1 MKNGSEGNL
10 RSQGLVGGTL
20 ANDVLHRLREDII
33 SCILKPGEKLRFEAM
48 KDIYGVSFSTLR
60 EALSRLASEGLVV
73 SEGQRGFKVA
83 PISGED
89 LGDLTDARVLIE
101 KECLLRAMKRGGE
114 EWKSRIL
121 TTFHRL
127 DRLENELE
135 GQRRITPEWDQLH
148 SDFHEALVGASAS
161 PTLADIRDRL
171 FERSRRYRRISAL
184 VRKTPRAKTD
194 EHRLIMEAVLGNDV
208 EGAMTLIER
217 HVREIAQNIMQNG
230 FDAAQG
236 QAA

>member
-1 MKNGSEGNL
+1 LKNGSEGNL
-10 RSQGLVGGTL
+10 RSQSLVGGTL

-60 EALSRLASEGLVV
+60 EALSRLSSERLVV

-83 PISGED
+83 PISSED
-89 LGDLTDARVLIE
+89 LGDLTNARVLIE
-101 KECLLRAMKRGGE
+101 KECLLRAMERGDD

-121 TTFHRL
+121 STFHRL

-135 GQRRITPEWDQLH
+135 GQRRVTPEWDQLH
-148 SDFHEALVGASAS
+148 AEFHEALVGASAS
-161 PTLADIRDRL
+161 PTLAEIRDRL
-171 FERSRRYRRISAL
+171 FERSRRYRRISAM

-194 EHRLIMEAVLGNDV
+194 EHRMIMEAVLSNDV
-208 EGAMTLIER
+208 DHAMTLIER
-217 HVREIAQNIMQNG
+217 HVREIAQNIMENG
-230 FDAAQG
+230 LEVAPV